1 MSNRSLILEAATEL
15 LEASP
20 TGDVATRGVAEKAGV
35 RQPVIYRVFGD
46 KDALLAAVVDHGF
59 TRYLAAKRA
68 AEPTADPV
76 ADLRRGWDQH
86 TQFALEHP
94 NLYRLMAAPG
104 PACVPRAIGEMH
116 ALLHATLERVAQ
128 AGRLAVEPDRAADIV
143 IAANTGVALTLL
155 TRSGARPG
163 TELSARVRDLVL
175 AGILTP
181 QAPEGGPCPPVSVER
196 AATTLAALLRRSP
209 PRSLT
214 PAERALLAEW
224 LTRIVDEGAPPPGS
238 GADASGAQGSRTG
251 GSRTE
256 GSRPE
261 ASRTGGPRAE
271 GTLTGGSRTTERS
284 TT

>member
-35 RQPVIYRVFGD
+35 RQPVIYRLFGD
-46 KDALLAAVVDHGF
+46 KDSLLAAVVDQGF
-59 TRYLAAKRA
+59 ARYLAAKRA

-104 PACVPRAIGEMH
+104 PACVPKAIDEMH

-128 AGRLAVEPDRAADIV
+128 AGCLAVEPDRAAGIV

-155 TRSGARPG
+155 TRPGMRPD
-163 TELSARVRDLVL
+163 TDLSARVRDVVL
-175 AGILTP
+175 AGVLTP
-181 QAPEGGPCPPVSVER
+181 EASAGDTSPSAGTQR
-196 AATTLAALLRRSP
+196 AATTLAALLRCDP
-209 PRSLT
+209 PRSFT

-224 LTRIVDEGAPPPGS
+224 LTRLIDDGAAP
-238 GADASGAQGSRTG
+238 GSRTD
-251 GSRTE
+251 GSRTD
-256 GSRPE
+256 GSRTDG
-261 ASRTGGPRAE
+261 SCGN
-271 GTLTGGSRTTERS
+271 GSRTTDRS